1 MENEIMS
8 TVETASTNNSG
19 SMIGGF
25 ALGLGVTGLVGLG
38 CWALKKIKNRKKKK
52 DENEPVVGEVNDQV
66 KKARKLN

>member
-1 MENEIMS
+1 MENEIMN

-38 CWALKKIKNRKKKK
+38 CWAWKKIKNRKKKK
-52 DENEPVVGEVNDQV
+52 DEDEPVVGEVNDRV
-66 KKARKLN
+66 KKTRKLN